1 MAVPT
6 HELSR
11 NKGIDLGR
19 GNPTRLLLQ
28 LAVPAI
34 LSMFFQS
41 LYTLID
47 TAFVSRLG
55 HVPLAAL
62 SYTVPLTYIVL
73 SISRGIGV
81 GVISLISNARGEQN
95 NTQVTNLAQYSL
107 QLMLFCLA
115 PFLLLL
121 VPALFHPAFAA
132 LGAKGEVML
141 PCYRY
146 MIYLAPSFLLM
157 GYALICEA
165 IFTGHGETGI
175 PMRGMVLGN
184 IINVIL
190 DPLLIFG
197 LEMGIEGASLATLIG
212 WGCTGLYLT
221 RQIFKRKFP
230 HPSFAVSSD
239 MFPIWK
245 QILAVGALV
254 SLAMVTSPIS
264 ITVLNILLSKNGIE
278 AVGAWNIALRVEQF
292 GLLLFYGL
300 NNAVIPFIGFNY
312 GKKDYFRILHAVK
325 FSLILSIL
333 GMTLIGGLFF
343 FFSTPIVRI
352 FKAGPEVASL
362 AGFALKFN
370 GCAYMFVAVEM
381 TLNSVAQGVKR
392 TRLVLFIVGMRLLLL
407 RIPLAIIL
415 GMYWQVHGIYLSHPI
430 SMMIAGI
437 VCSFL
442 LYWLVKSIK
451 KDISPALL
459 SRVSL
464 EI

>member
-1 MAVPT
+1 M
-6 HELSR
+6 SS

-34 LSMFFQS
+34 FSMFFQS

-47 TAFVSRLG
+47 TVFVSWLG

-95 NTQVTNLAQYSL
+95 SSQVKKLAQFSL

-115 PFLLLL
+115 PVLLLL
-121 VPALFHPAFAA
+121 VPAFFYPVFDVF
-132 LGAKGEVML
+132 GAKGEVML

-165 IFTGHGETGI
+165 IFTGHGETAI
-175 PMRGMVLGN
+175 PMKGMVLGN
-184 IINVIL
+184 IVNVIL

-212 WGCTGLYLT
+212 WGCTCLYLT
-221 RQIFKRKFP
+221 WQMLKRKFP
-230 HPSFAVSSD
+230 HPGFAISFD
-239 MFPIWK
+239 MFSIWR
-245 QILAVGALV
+245 QILAVGSLV
-254 SLAMVTSPIS
+254 SLAMIASPIS
-264 ITVLNILLSKNGIE
+264 ITVLNMLLSKHGIE
-278 AVGAWNIALRVEQF
+278 AVGAWNIALRVELF

-300 NNAVIPFIGFNY
+300 NSAIIPFIGFNY
-312 GKKDYFRILHAVK
+312 GKKDYSRILYAIK
-325 FSLILSIL
+325 FSLIISIL
-333 GMTLIGGLFF
+333 GMTVIGGLFF
-343 FFSTPIVRI
+343 FFSTTIVRI
-352 FKAGPEVASL
+352 FKPGPEVESL
-362 AGFALKFN
+362 AAFALKFN
-370 GCAYMFVAVEM
+370 GCAYMFAAVEM
-381 TLNSVAQGVKR
+381 TLNAVAQGVKR
-392 TRLVLFIVGMRLLLL
+392 TKLVLFIVGMRLLLL
-407 RIPLAIIL
+407 RIPLAIIF
-415 GMYWQVHGIYLSHPI
+415 GMYWQAHGIYLSHPV
-430 SMMIAGI
+430 SMMTTGI

-442 LYWLVKSIK
+442 LYWLVKTIK
-451 KDISPALL
+451 KDISQL
-459 SRVSL
+459 SYR
-464 EI
+464 EFPKRNG